1 MDAFHN
7 LLREATTRGSG
18 SSGSS
23 PLPTPGSLTQALQN
37 AGGGMGMQPPQLGGA
52 ASSNGM
58 GMPMGMSMPLSMAG
72 LQAGGANSLAPI
84 HAGGR
89 MNPLMA
95 GNSQMFPSLGGA
107 AATSMMAASTSTA
120 TAATAA
126 VPADPPAPKT
136 KAKTTTKKRK
146 APSSAAN
153 DESGEDGNK
162 QPEEYEDPKAKR
174 RAQIAKAARK
184 HRQRQKDELIAL
196 RAKVKDLKE
205 QIEVLQSSEPSEHNT
220 ELGWKQEAEQHAEI
234 RARVDQ
240 ENEFLRKTLM
250 EQMKFIQRL
259 QDYFTKQPLLNMPSL
274 DMILNSSSSASTT
287 PAALSN
293 TISAAPS
300 VLQLQSGSF
309 NDRLVEKATEAMNNA
324 DKQLT
329 QCDAAFRNPKTSTMT
344 YFGLQVQYEM
354 GKNELGI
361 FFRHHL
367 YNCDSAVVMADLWS
381 CLGDPTFEKNF
392 PFMDTSELLE
402 EVDANTKY
410 IRRVV
415 NLTMSNDAA
424 VGGGIMKEEALTI
437 NQKRDNSDGSS
448 TLVSSTVQDDPNH
461 PKAPD
466 HIRRNTSTAV
476 SLSNF
481 NDSTGQGCLLLW
493 SVKVDMEKDDDE
505 RNKSFNIPDIIL
517 KNLFEVSPVYVK
529 GIVDRARGTLPQTTP
544 VTIPPS

>member
-1 MDAFHN
+1 
-7 LLREATTRGSG
+7 
-18 SSGSS
+18 
-23 PLPTPGSLTQALQN
+23 
-37 AGGGMGMQPPQLGGA
+37 MGMTPPQLGGA
-52 ASSNGM
+52 VSNGM
-58 GMPMGMSMPLSMAG
+58 GMPMSMSMALSMPG
-72 LQAGGANSLAPI
+72 LPPGGSNGLAPI
-84 HAGGR
+84 HGGR

-95 GNSQMFPSLGGA
+95 ANSQMFPSIGG
-107 AATSMMAASTSTA
+107 ATSMMA
-120 TAATAA
+120 
-126 VPADPPAPKT
+126 PAP
-136 KAKTTTKKRK
+136 TTSF
-146 APSSAAN
+146 ADA
-153 DESGEDGNK
+153 ESGEDGRK

-300 VLQLQSGSF
+300 VLQLQSGTF
-309 NDRLVEKATEAMNNA
+309 RDRLIDLAAESMSAAE
-324 DKQLT
+324 KQLSS
-329 QCDAAFRNPKTSTMT
+329 CDTAFRNPKTSTMT

-354 GKNELGI
+354 GKNEMGI

-367 YNCDSAVVMADLWS
+367 YGCNAGMVMNDLWS
-381 CLGDPTFEKNF
+381 IIGDITFEKGF
-392 PFMDTSELLE
+392 SFTETAEVLE
-402 EVDANTKY
+402 EIEPNTKY

-424 VGGGIMKEEALTI
+424 VGGGMMKEESLTV
-437 NQKRDNSDGSS
+437 NQKRENPDGSS
-448 TLVSSTVQDDPNH
+448 TMISRSVQDDPSH
-461 PKAPD
+461 PKSAD
-466 HIRRNTSTAV
+466 YLRRNATTAV
-476 SLSNF
+476 SLKNF
-481 NDSTGQGCLLLW
+481 SDSTGQGCLLLW
-493 SVKVDMEKDDDE
+493 SVKVELDKDPDE
-505 RNKSFNIPDIIL
+505 RAKSFNIPDIIL
-517 KNLFEVSPVYVK
+517 KNLFEVAPVFVK
-529 GIVDRARGTLPQTTP
+529 GIVDRARGTISQ
-544 VTIPPS
+544 S

>member
-7 LLREATTRGSG
+7 LLREATNPRNGG
-18 SSGSS
+18 SGSS

-37 AGGGMGMQPPQLGGA
+37 AGGGHGMGMTPPQLNG
-52 ASSNGM
+52 NGM
-58 GMPMGMSMPLSMAG
+58 GLPMGMSMPLSMSG
-72 LQAGGANSLAPI
+72 LQSGNTNGLAPI
-84 HAGGR
+84 HGGR
-89 MNPLMA
+89 MTPLM
-95 GNSQMFPSLGGA
+95 GSNSPMFPSLGGNGTP
-107 AATSMMAASTSTA
+107 TSLMASTGASTA
-120 TAATAA
+120 TTTVAA
-126 VPADPPAPKT
+126 VPSAPAAEK
-136 KAKTTTKKRK
+136 KKTTKKRK
-146 APSSAAN
+146 APSSSADA
-153 DESGEDGNK
+153 ESGEDGRK

-309 NDRLVEKATEAMNNA
+309 RDRLIEMANESMVNS

-329 QCDAAFRNPKTSTMT
+329 ACETAFRNPKTSTMT

-354 GKNELGI
+354 GKNEMGI

-367 YNCDSAVVMADLWS
+367 YNCNSNSVMNDLWS
-381 CLGDPTFEKNF
+381 VIGDVSFEKGF
-392 PFMDTSELLE
+392 AFTETAEVLE
-402 EVDANTKY
+402 EVDPNTKY

-424 VGGGIMKEEALTI
+424 VGGGMMKEESLTV
-437 NQKRDNSDGSS
+437 NQKRDNPDGSLTMIS
-448 TLVSSTVQDDPNH
+448 RSVLDDPSH
-461 PKAPD
+461 PKSAD
-466 HIRRNTSTAV
+466 HLRRNATTAV
-476 SLSNF
+476 SLKNF
-481 NDSTGQGCLLLW
+481 SDSTGQGCLLLW
-493 SVKVDMEKDDDE
+493 SVKVELDKDPEE
-505 RNKSFNIPDIIL
+505 RAKSFNIPDIIL
-517 KNLFEVSPVYVK
+517 KNLFEVAPVYVK
-529 GIVDRARGTLPQTTP
+529 GIVDRSRGTLPQ
-544 VTIPPS
+544 S

>member
-7 LLREATTRGSG
+7 FLREATNPRNAG

-37 AGGGMGMQPPQLGGA
+37 AGGGHGMGMTPPQLGGA
-52 ASSNGM
+52 GNGM
-58 GMPMGMSMPLSMAG
+58 GLPMGMSMPLSMPG
-72 LQAGGANSLAPI
+72 LQPGTSNGLAPI
-84 HAGGR
+84 HSR

-95 GNSQMFPSLGGA
+95 ANSQMFPSLGGTP
-107 AATSMMAASTSTA
+107 TSMGSATSTA
-120 TAATAA
+120 TAAA
-126 VPADPPAPKT
+126 PAPAAEK
-136 KAKTTTKKRK
+136 KKTTTKKRK
-146 APSSAAN
+146 APSSNA
-153 DESGEDGNK
+153 DESGEDGRK

-309 NDRLVEKATEAMNNA
+309 RDRLVEMASEAMTNA
-324 DKQLT
+324 EKQLT
-329 QCDAAFRNPKTSTMT
+329 ACETAFRNPKTSTMT

-354 GKNELGI
+354 GKNEMGI

-367 YNCDSAVVMADLWS
+367 YGCNSNIVMNDLWS
-381 CLGDPTFEKNF
+381 VIGDITFEKGF
-392 PFMDTSELLE
+392 AFTETAEVLE
-402 EVDANTKY
+402 EVDPNTKY

-415 NLTMSNDAA
+415 NLTMSSDAA
-424 VGGGIMKEEALTI
+424 VGGGMMKEESLTV
-437 NQKRDNSDGSS
+437 NQKRDNLDGSS
-448 TLVSSTVQDDPNH
+448 TMISRSIMDDPNH
-461 PKAPD
+461 PKSAD
-466 HIRRNTSTAV
+466 HIRRNATTAV
-476 SLSNF
+476 SLKNF
-481 NDSTGQGCLLLW
+481 SDSTGQGCLLLW
-493 SVKVDMEKDDDE
+493 SVKVELDKDPDE
-505 RNKSFNIPDIIL
+505 RAKSFNIPDIIL
-517 KNLFEVSPVYVK
+517 KNLFEVAPVFVK
-529 GIVDRARGTLPQTTP
+529 GIVDRARGTLPQ
-544 VTIPPS
+544 S

>member
-7 LLREATTRGSG
+7 LLREATNPRNAGNT
-18 SSGSS
+18 GSS

-37 AGGGMGMQPPQLGGA
+37 AGGGHGMGMAPPQLPV
-52 ASSNGM
+52 SNGM
-58 GMPMGMSMPLSMAG
+58 GMPMGMSMPLSMPG
-72 LQAGGANSLAPI
+72 LQPGGANGLAPI
-84 HAGGR
+84 HGGR

-95 GNSQMFPSLGGA
+95 ANSQMFPSLGGA
-107 AATSMMAASTSTA
+107 GVAPTSMMAAPTTTT
-120 TAATAA
+120 TAAAA
-126 VPADPPAPKT
+126 APAPKE
-136 KAKTTTKKRK
+136 KKTATKKRK
-146 APSSAAN
+146 APASSA
-153 DESGEDGNK
+153 DGESGEDGRK
-162 QPEEYEDPKAKR
+162 EPEEYTDPKAKR

-259 QDYFTKQPLLNMPSL
+259 QDYFTKQP
-274 DMILNSSSSASTT
+274 ASTT

-309 NDRLVEKATEAMNNA
+309 RDRLIELASDGMANS

-329 QCDAAFRNPKTSTMT
+329 ACETAFRNPKTSTMT

-354 GKNELGI
+354 GKNEMGI

-367 YNCDSAVVMADLWS
+367 YGCNASVVMNDLWS
-381 CLGDPTFEKNF
+381 VIGDGNFEKGF
-392 PFMDTSELLE
+392 VFTESAEVLE
-402 EVDANTKY
+402 EVDPNTKY

-415 NLTMSNDAA
+415 KLTMSNDAA
-424 VGGGIMKEEALTI
+424 VGGGMMKEESLTI
-437 NQKRDNSDGSS
+437 NQKRDNPDGSS
-448 TLVSSTVQDDPNH
+448 TMISRSVQDDPSH
-461 PKAPD
+461 PKAAD
-466 HIRRNTSTAV
+466 LLRRNATTAYV
-476 SLSNF
+476 PFARASLS
-481 NDSTGQGCLLLW
+481 
-493 SVKVDMEKDDDE
+493 V
-505 RNKSFNIPDIIL
+505 
-517 KNLFEVSPVYVK
+517 
-529 GIVDRARGTLPQTTP
+529 
-544 VTIPPS
+544 

>member
-7 LLREATTRGSG
+7 LLREATNPRNG

-23 PLPTPGSLTQALQN
+23 PMPTPGSLTQALQN
-37 AGGGMGMQPPQLGGA
+37 AGGGHGMGMTPPNL
-52 ASSNGM
+52 SNNGM
-58 GMPMGMSMPLSMAG
+58 GLPMGMSMPLSMPG
-72 LQAGGANSLAPI
+72 LQPGASNGLAPI
-84 HAGGR
+84 HGR

-95 GNSQMFPSLGGA
+95 ANSQMFPSLGGA
-107 AATSMMAASTSTA
+107 ATSMMTTPTSSSTA
-120 TAATAA
+120 AAAA
-126 VPADPPAPKT
+126 PAPAEK
-136 KAKTTTKKRK
+136 KKTTTKKRK
-146 APSSAAN
+146 APSSNA
-153 DESGEDGNK
+153 DESGEDGRK

-293 TISAAPS
+293 TIAAAPS

-309 NDRLVEKATEAMNNA
+309 RDRLIEMASESMTIAE
-324 DKQLT
+324 KQLT
-329 QCDAAFRNPKTSTMT
+329 ACETAFRNPKTSTMT

-354 GKNELGI
+354 GKNEMGI

-367 YNCDSAVVMADLWS
+367 YGCNSNVVMNDLWS
-381 CLGDPTFEKNF
+381 VIGDITFEKGF
-392 PFMDTSELLE
+392 AFTETAEVLE
-402 EVDANTKY
+402 EVDPNTKY

-424 VGGGIMKEEALTI
+424 VGGGMMKEESLTI
-437 NQKRDNSDGSS
+437 NQKRDNPDGSS
-448 TLVSSTVQDDPNH
+448 TMISRSIMDDPSH
-461 PKAPD
+461 PKSAD
-466 HIRRNTSTAV
+466 HLRRNATTAV
-476 SLSNF
+476 SLKNF
-481 NDSTGQGCLLLW
+481 SDSTGQGCLLLW
-493 SVKVDMEKDDDE
+493 SVKVELDKDPDE
-505 RNKSFNIPDIIL
+505 RAKSFNIPDIIL
-517 KNLFEVSPVYVK
+517 KNLFEVAPVFVK
-529 GIVDRARGTLPQTTP
+529 GIVDRARGTLPQ
-544 VTIPPS
+544 S

>member
-7 LLREATTRGSG
+7 LLREATNPRNGG
-18 SSGSS
+18 AAGSS

-37 AGGGMGMQPPQLGGA
+37 AGGGHAMGMTPPQLNG
-52 ASSNGM
+52 NGM
-58 GMPMGMSMPLSMAG
+58 GLPMGMSIPLSMPG
-72 LQAGGANSLAPI
+72 LQPSNANGLAPI
-84 HAGGR
+84 HGGR

-95 GNSQMFPSLGGA
+95 ANSPMFPSLGGSGTPTSQMGTTGA
-107 AATSMMAASTSTA
+107 ATA
-120 TAATAA
+120 TATTTAVAPAAPATE
-126 VPADPPAPKT
+126 K
-136 KAKTTTKKRK
+136 KKTTKKRK
-146 APSSAAN
+146 APSSTA
-153 DESGEDGNK
+153 DIDSGEDGRK

-309 NDRLVEKATEAMNNA
+309 RDRLIEMANEAMANS

-329 QCDAAFRNPKTSTMT
+329 ACETAFRNPKTSTMT

-354 GKNELGI
+354 GKNEMGI
-361 FFRHHL
+361 FFRHHM
-367 YNCDSAVVMADLWS
+367 YGCTSSVVMNDLWS
-381 CLGDPTFEKNF
+381 VIGDVNFEKGF
-392 PFMDTSELLE
+392 AFTETAEVLE
-402 EVDANTKY
+402 EVDPNTKY

-424 VGGGIMKEEALTI
+424 VGGGMMKEESLTV
-437 NQKRDNSDGSS
+437 NQKRDNPDGSS
-448 TLVSSTVQDDPNH
+448 IMISRSVLDDPSH
-461 PKAPD
+461 PKSAD
-466 HIRRNTSTAV
+466 HLRRNATTAV
-476 SLSNF
+476 SLKNF

-493 SVKVDMEKDDDE
+493 SVKVELDKDPDE
-505 RNKSFNIPDIIL
+505 RAKSFNIPDIIL
-517 KNLFEVSPVYVK
+517 KNLFEVAPVYVK
-529 GIVDRARGTLPQTTP
+529 GVVDRGRGTLPQ
-544 VTIPPS
+544 S

>member
-7 LLREATTRGSG
+7 LLREATNPRNGG
-18 SSGSS
+18 AGSS

-37 AGGGMGMQPPQLGGA
+37 AGGGHAMGMTPSQLGGA
-52 ASSNGM
+52 AGNAM
-58 GMPMGMSMPLSMAG
+58 GLPLGMSMPLSMPG
-72 LQAGGANSLAPI
+72 LQPGANNGLAPI
-84 HAGGR
+84 HGGR

-95 GNSQMFPSLGGA
+95 ANSSMFPGLGGA
-107 AATSMMAASTSTA
+107 GAPTSMMGAPSAAMATA
-120 TAATAA
+120 TTAA
-126 VPADPPAPKT
+126 AAPAAPAAKE
-136 KAKTTTKKRK
+136 KKTTTKKRK
-146 APSSAAN
+146 APSSSA
-153 DESGEDGNK
+153 DGESGEDGRK

-309 NDRLVEKATEAMNNA
+309 RDRLIELANESMASA

-329 QCDAAFRNPKTSTMT
+329 ACETAFRNPKTSTMT

-354 GKNELGI
+354 GKNEMGI

-367 YNCDSAVVMADLWS
+367 YGCNASVVMNDLWS
-381 CLGDPTFEKNF
+381 VVGDVTFEKSF
-392 PFMDTSELLE
+392 AFTETAEVLE
-402 EVDANTKY
+402 EVDPDTKY

-415 NLTMSNDAA
+415 NLTMSSDAA
-424 VGGGIMKEEALTI
+424 VGGGMMKEESLTI

-448 TLVSSTVQDDPNH
+448 TMISRSVLDDPSH
-461 PKAPD
+461 PKAAD
-466 HIRRNTSTAV
+466 HLRRNATTAYV
-476 SLSNF
+476 S
-481 NDSTGQGCLLLW
+481 QPA
-493 SVKVDMEKDDDE
+493 M
-505 RNKSFNIPDIIL
+505 
-517 KNLFEVSPVYVK
+517 LF
-529 GIVDRARGTLPQTTP
+529 
-544 VTIPPS
+544 

>member
-7 LLREATTRGSG
+7 LLREATNPRNGG
-18 SSGSS
+18 AAGSS

-37 AGGGMGMQPPQLGGA
+37 AGGGHAMGMTPPQLNG
-52 ASSNGM
+52 NGM
-58 GMPMGMSMPLSMAG
+58 GLPMGMSIPLSMPG
-72 LQAGGANSLAPI
+72 LQPSNANGLAPI
-84 HAGGR
+84 HGGR

-95 GNSQMFPSLGGA
+95 ANSPMFPSLGGTGTPTSLMGTTGA
-107 AATSMMAASTSTA
+107 ATA
-120 TAATAA
+120 TA
-126 VPADPPAPKT
+126 
-136 KAKTTTKKRK
+136 TTT
-146 APSSAAN
+146 A
-153 DESGEDGNK
+153 
-162 QPEEYEDPKAKR
+162 PEEYEDPKAKR

-287 PAALSN
+287 PAVLSN

-309 NDRLVEKATEAMNNA
+309 RDRLIEMANEAMANS

-329 QCDAAFRNPKTSTMT
+329 ACETAFRNPKTSTMT

-354 GKNELGI
+354 GKNEMGI
-361 FFRHHL
+361 FFRHHM
-367 YNCDSAVVMADLWS
+367 YGCTSSVVMNDLWS
-381 CLGDPTFEKNF
+381 VIGDVNFEKGF
-392 PFMDTSELLE
+392 AFTETAEVLE
-402 EVDANTKY
+402 EVDPNTKY

-424 VGGGIMKEEALTI
+424 VGGGMMKEESLTV
-437 NQKRDNSDGSS
+437 NQKRDNPDGSS
-448 TLVSSTVQDDPNH
+448 IMISRSVLDDPSH
-461 PKAPD
+461 PKSAD
-466 HIRRNTSTAV
+466 HLRRNATTAV
-476 SLSNF
+476 SLKNF

-493 SVKVDMEKDDDE
+493 SVKVELDKDPDE
-505 RNKSFNIPDIIL
+505 RAKSFNIPDIIL
-517 KNLFEVSPVYVK
+517 KNLFEVAPVYVK
-529 GIVDRARGTLPQTTP
+529 GIVDRGRGTLPQ
-544 VTIPPS
+544 S

>member
-7 LLREATTRGSG
+7 LLREATNPRNGG
-18 SSGSS
+18 AAGSS

-37 AGGGMGMQPPQLGGA
+37 AGGGHAMGMTPPQLNG
-52 ASSNGM
+52 NGM
-58 GMPMGMSMPLSMAG
+58 GLPMGMSIPLSMPG
-72 LQAGGANSLAPI
+72 LQPSNANGLAPI
-84 HAGGR
+84 HGGR

-95 GNSQMFPSLGGA
+95 ANSPMHRHPNVSNGDNRRCYGHCHTTAVAPA
-107 AATSMMAASTSTA
+107 APATE
-120 TAATAA
+120 
-126 VPADPPAPKT
+126 K
-136 KAKTTTKKRK
+136 KKTTKKRK
-146 APSSAAN
+146 APSSTA
-153 DESGEDGNK
+153 DIDSGEDGRK

-240 ENEFLRKTLM
+240 ETSSC
-250 EQMKFIQRL
+250 MKFIQRL
-259 QDYFTKQPLLNMPSL
+259 QDYFTKQPLLNMP
-274 DMILNSSSSASTT
+274 IHT
-287 PAALSN
+287 PAVLSN

-309 NDRLVEKATEAMNNA
+309 RDRLIEMANEAMANS

-329 QCDAAFRNPKTSTMT
+329 ACETAFRNPKTSTMT

-354 GKNELGI
+354 GKNEMGI
-361 FFRHHL
+361 FFRHHM
-367 YNCDSAVVMADLWS
+367 YGCTSSVVM
-381 CLGDPTFEKNF
+381 K
-392 PFMDTSELLE
+392 TSGRSSKGFAFTETAEVLE
-402 EVDANTKY
+402 EVDPNTKY

-424 VGGGIMKEEALTI
+424 VGGGMMKEESLTV
-437 NQKRDNSDGSS
+437 NQKRDNPDGSS
-448 TLVSSTVQDDPNH
+448 IMISRSVLDDPSH
-461 PKAPD
+461 PKSAD
-466 HIRRNTSTAV
+466 HLRRNATTAV
-476 SLSNF
+476 SLKNF

-493 SVKVDMEKDDDE
+493 SVKVELDKDPDE
-505 RNKSFNIPDIIL
+505 RAKSFNIPDIIL
-517 KNLFEVSPVYVK
+517 KNLLRLLLCMSRASWTAVAERCPRAKSAADGRHSNKMARSPF
-529 GIVDRARGTLPQTTP
+529 T
-544 VTIPPS
+544 

>member
-7 LLREATTRGSG
+7 LLREATNPRNGAA
-18 SSGSS
+18 GSS

-37 AGGGMGMQPPQLGGA
+37 AGGGHGMGMTPPQLGGA
-52 ASSNGM
+52 VSNGM
-58 GMPMGMSMPLSMAG
+58 GMPMSMSMALSMPG
-72 LQAGGANSLAPI
+72 LPPGGSNGLAPI
-84 HAGGR
+84 HGGR

-95 GNSQMFPSLGGA
+95 ANSQMFPSIGG
-107 AATSMMAASTSTA
+107 ATSMMAPAPTTSLSA
-120 TAATAA
+120 TAAAPTA
-126 VPADPPAPKT
+126 PAAKEKKT
-136 KAKTTTKKRK
+136 ATKKRK
-146 APSSAAN
+146 APSSSADA
-153 DESGEDGNK
+153 ESGEDGRK

-300 VLQLQSGSF
+300 VLQLQSGTF
-309 NDRLVEKATEAMNNA
+309 RDRLIDLAAESMSAAE
-324 DKQLT
+324 KQLSS
-329 QCDAAFRNPKTSTMT
+329 CDTAFRNPKTSTMT

-354 GKNELGI
+354 GKNEMGI

-367 YNCDSAVVMADLWS
+367 YGCNAGMVMNDLWS
-381 CLGDPTFEKNF
+381 IIGDITFEKGF
-392 PFMDTSELLE
+392 SFTETAEVLE
-402 EVDANTKY
+402 EIEPNTKY

-424 VGGGIMKEEALTI
+424 VGGGMMKEESLTV
-437 NQKRDNSDGSS
+437 NQKRENPDGSS
-448 TLVSSTVQDDPNH
+448 TMISRSVQDDPSH
-461 PKAPD
+461 PKSAD
-466 HIRRNTSTAV
+466 YLRRNATTAV
-476 SLSNF
+476 SLKNF
-481 NDSTGQGCLLLW
+481 SDSTGQGCLLLW
-493 SVKVDMEKDDDE
+493 SVKVELDKDPDE
-505 RNKSFNIPDIIL
+505 RAKSFNIPDIIL
-517 KNLFEVSPVYVK
+517 KNLFEVAPVFVK
-529 GIVDRARGTLPQTTP
+529 GIVDRARGTISQ
-544 VTIPPS
+544 S

>member
-7 LLREATTRGSG
+7 LLREATNPRNGAT
-18 SSGSS
+18 GSS
-23 PLPTPGSLTQALQN
+23 PMPTPGSLTQALQN
-37 AGGGMGMQPPQLGGA
+37 AGGGHGMGMAPPQLGGA
-52 ASSNGM
+52 AGNSM
-58 GMPMGMSMPLSMAG
+58 GMPMGMSMPLSMPG
-72 LQAGGANSLAPI
+72 LQPGAANGLAPI
-84 HAGGR
+84 HGGR

-95 GNSQMFPSLGGA
+95 ANSQMFPSLGGA
-107 AATSMMAASTSTA
+107 ATSMMSMPGAPTA
-120 TAATAA
+120 TVTTAA
-126 VPADPPAPKT
+126 AAAPAPAPKE
-136 KAKTTTKKRK
+136 KKTATKKRK
-146 APSSAAN
+146 APSSNADA
-153 DESGEDGNK
+153 DSGEEGRK

-287 PAALSN
+287 PSALSN

-309 NDRLVEKATEAMNNA
+309 RDRLIEMAAEAMANSE
-324 DKQLT
+324 KQLT
-329 QCDAAFRNPKTSTMT
+329 ACETAFRNPKTSTMT

-354 GKNELGI
+354 GKNEMGI

-367 YNCDSAVVMADLWS
+367 YGCNTSVVMNDLWS
-381 CLGDPTFEKNF
+381 VIGDATFEKSF
-392 PFMDTSELLE
+392 AFTETAEVLE

-415 NLTMSNDAA
+415 NLTMSSDAA
-424 VGGGIMKEEALTI
+424 VGGGMMKEESLTV
-437 NQKRDNSDGSS
+437 NQKRDNPDGSS
-448 TLVSSTVQDDPNH
+448 IIISRSILDDPSH
-461 PKAPD
+461 PKSPE
-466 HIRRNTSTAV
+466 HLRRNATTAV
-476 SLSNF
+476 SLKNF
-481 NDSTGQGCLLLW
+481 SDTTGQGCLLLW
-493 SVKVDMEKDDDE
+493 SVKVELDKDPEE
-505 RNKSFNIPDIIL
+505 RSKSFNIPDIIL
-517 KNLFEVSPVYVK
+517 KNLFEVAPVYVK
-529 GIVDRARGTLPQTTP
+529 GIVDRARGTLPQ
-544 VTIPPS
+544 S

>member
-7 LLREATTRGSG
+7 LLREATNPRNSG
-18 SSGSS
+18 GSGSS

-37 AGGGMGMQPPQLGGA
+37 AGGGHAMGMTPPQLNG
-52 ASSNGM
+52 NGM
-58 GMPMGMSMPLSMAG
+58 GLPMGMSMPLSMPG
-72 LQAGGANSLAPI
+72 LQPGNANGLAPI
-84 HAGGR
+84 HGGR
-89 MNPLMA
+89 MNSLMGA
-95 GNSQMFPSLGGA
+95 SSPMFPSLGGNGTPTSMLTTTGASTASTTA
-107 AATSMMAASTSTA
+107 AAASAAP
-120 TAATAA
+120 AAE
-126 VPADPPAPKT
+126 K
-136 KAKTTTKKRK
+136 KKTTKKRK
-146 APSSAAN
+146 APSSSADA
-153 DESGEDGNK
+153 ESGEDGRK

-309 NDRLVEKATEAMNNA
+309 RDRLIEMANEAMTNSE
-324 DKQLT
+324 KQLT
-329 QCDAAFRNPKTSTMT
+329 ACETAFRNPKTSTMT

-354 GKNELGI
+354 GKNEMGI

-367 YNCDSAVVMADLWS
+367 YGCNSSVVMNDLWS
-381 CLGDPTFEKNF
+381 VIGDVSFEKGF
-392 PFMDTSELLE
+392 AFTETAEILE
-402 EVDANTKY
+402 EVDPNTKY

-424 VGGGIMKEEALTI
+424 VGGGMMKEESLTV
-437 NQKRDNSDGSS
+437 NQKRDNPDGSATMIS
-448 TLVSSTVQDDPNH
+448 RSVLDDPSH
-461 PKAPD
+461 PKSAD
-466 HIRRNTSTAV
+466 HLRRNATTAYV
-476 SLSNF
+476 TDSEQSLDF
-481 NDSTGQGCLLLW
+481 
-493 SVKVDMEKDDDE
+493 
-505 RNKSFNIPDIIL
+505 F
-517 KNLFEVSPVYVK
+517 F
-529 GIVDRARGTLPQTTP
+529 
-544 VTIPPS
+544 